1 MRFSITTLGCKV
13 NAYESQFYAEEL
25 KKLGFT
31 EVEDDQESDICII
44 NTCTVTNTA
53 AHKSRQKIHQA
64 KKKNPHAYCVVVG
77 CYAQFS
83 KEKER
88 DELDADLVI
97 GANHKNQLASLVQ
110 EMVAKDKKQDVV
122 NDLVQFNDFEAMPIH
137 YFGSK
142 HRAFLKVED
151 GCNQFCSYCAIPF
164 ARGRERSL
172 KYDQVLSIAQEL
184 VKKGHSEI
192 VLTGIHTGRYKDG
205 SLKLADLLKGLLE
218 STPDTVYYRISSIEI
233 TEVDHDLIDLMKENR
248 RICRHLHIPIQSAC
262 DETLKRM
269 HRPYTVDEFKEH
281 VAWIRK
287 ELPDIS
293 FSTDVIA
300 GFVQES
306 DQEFETTYNNL
317 ADIAFSFLHVFPYSK
332 RNGTA
337 ASQMKG
343 EVNGKIAKERVAKL
357 LALSKQLRLNDMKR
371 FQPVEVLIEK
381 HEGNVYTGY
390 TNQYHPIRIESD
402 TPLEGRITLRWTSID
417 EDGYLVRKVDENA
430 IK

>member
-1 MRFSITTLGCKV
+1 M
-13 NAYESQFYAEEL
+13 
-25 KKLGFT
+25 
-31 EVEDDQESDICII
+31 
-44 NTCTVTNTA
+44 
-53 AHKSRQKIHQA
+53 
-64 KKKNPHAYCVVVG
+64 
-77 CYAQFS
+77 
-83 KEKER
+83 
-88 DELDADLVI
+88 
-97 GANHKNQLASLVQ
+97 
-110 EMVAKDKKQDVV
+110 
-122 NDLVQFNDFEAMPIH
+122 
-137 YFGSK
+137 
-142 HRAFLKVED
+142 
-151 GCNQFCSYCAIPF
+151 
-164 ARGRERSL
+164 
-172 KYDQVLSIAQEL
+172 
-184 VKKGHSEI
+184 
-192 VLTGIHTGRYKDG
+192 
-205 SLKLADLLKGLLE
+205 E

-293 FSTDVIA
+293 ISTDVIA

-371 FQPVEVLIEK
+371 FQTRRQCLYWLYEPVSSNSYRERHAFRRTYYASLDF
-381 HEGNVYTGY
+381 Y
-390 TNQYHPIRIESD
+390 R
-402 TPLEGRITLRWTSID
+402 
-417 EDGYLVRKVDENA
+417 
-430 IK
+430 

>member
-1 MRFSITTLGCKV
+1 
-13 NAYESQFYAEEL
+13 
-25 KKLGFT
+25 
-31 EVEDDQESDICII
+31 
-44 NTCTVTNTA
+44 
-53 AHKSRQKIHQA
+53 
-64 KKKNPHAYCVVVG
+64 
-77 CYAQFS
+77 
-83 KEKER
+83 
-88 DELDADLVI
+88 
-97 GANHKNQLASLVQ
+97 
-110 EMVAKDKKQDVV
+110 
-122 NDLVQFNDFEAMPIH
+122 
-137 YFGSK
+137 
-142 HRAFLKVED
+142 
-151 GCNQFCSYCAIPF
+151 
-164 ARGRERSL
+164 
-172 KYDQVLSIAQEL
+172 
-184 VKKGHSEI
+184 
-192 VLTGIHTGRYKDG
+192 
-205 SLKLADLLKGLLE
+205 
-218 STPDTVYYRISSIEI
+218 
-233 TEVDHDLIDLMKENR
+233 MKENR

-293 FSTDVIA
+293 ISTDVIA

-357 LALSKQLRLNDMKR
+357 LALSKQLRLKDMKR